1 MHCSIRYYSDF
12 LLILARK
19 QRQFIHGGG
28 YIVKEG
34 ESYKKEEFKTKIC
47 GCQYFVVVL
56 LCYNH
61 IFQIELVLI
70 NGLKNMLTKNG
81 GDIQI

>member
-1 MHCSIRYYSDF
+1 MRNYNYYRKIT
-12 LLILARK
+12 LKHYMLIK
-19 QRQFIHGGG
+19 IFNN
-28 YIVKEG
+28 
-34 ESYKKEEFKTKIC
+34 KKEEFKTKIC

-56 LCYNH
+56 LCYNR

-70 NGLKNMLTKNG
+70 NGLKNTLTKNG

>member
-1 MHCSIRYYSDF
+1 M
-12 LLILARK
+12 
-19 QRQFIHGGG
+19 
-28 YIVKEG
+28 KEG